1 MGNLVIQMDYVSE
14 LFEAEMMEHIFAD
27 YCGILEEVAEGKE
40 KVTPLMLSE
49 EQKKQ
54 RLSYNDTNEEHPRE
68 ATLIELFMDSVRK
81 YQDKVALIYED
92 ETFTYAMLDQYSN
105 NIAEYLEKEGL
116 ARKPI
121 GLFGDRKPGAIIN
134 LLGILKAG
142 GCYVPM
148 LPDFPQERV
157 NYICESSKIER
168 ILYPFDYLRVPEAE
182 SNVREYL
189 PKPTDLAYVLYTS
202 GSTGNPKGV
211 EIFNRTVA
219 NTMIAANEA
228 YGVGNEDVF
237 IGLSALSFD
246 MSVYDMFGCFD
257 VGGTLVM
264 VPDVHGIEHI
274 AELVEN
280 HGVTVWQTV
289 PSLMQMYM
297 TIRKEGQGSSLR
309 HILLGGDFIP
319 KQLARDILELL
330 PKASFMSVGGPTE
343 TSVFDIYYPVSEVK
357 KEWNSIPYGYP
368 LKNQQIYIMD
378 ASGRELPNEVKGE
391 ICVGGMCLARGY
403 VNMPEL
409 NAKKFFEHPEYGR
422 IFRTGDYGILQK

>member
-1 MGNLVIQMDYVSE
+1 MEYRIYDGIHFSKDVMKKFRYPTTKALMPIVFTSLLFEQDIWDDVNRLGEVKWSIGQTPQVYIDFQVMSEGGNLVIQMDYVSE

-211 EIFNRTVA
+211 EIFN
-219 NTMIAANEA
+219 
-228 YGVGNEDVF
+228 
-237 IGLSALSFD
+237 
-246 MSVYDMFGCFD
+246 
-257 VGGTLVM
+257 
-264 VPDVHGIEHI
+264 VP
-274 AELVEN
+274 L
-280 HGVTVWQTV
+280 
-289 PSLMQMYM
+289 
-297 TIRKEGQGSSLR
+297 
-309 HILLGGDFIP
+309 
-319 KQLARDILELL
+319 
-330 PKASFMSVGGPTE
+330 
-343 TSVFDIYYPVSEVK
+343 
-357 KEWNSIPYGYP
+357 
-368 LKNQQIYIMD
+368 QI
-378 ASGRELPNEVKGE
+378 
-391 ICVGGMCLARGY
+391 
-403 VNMPEL
+403 
-409 NAKKFFEHPEYGR
+409 
-422 IFRTGDYGILQK
+422 Q